1 MQPMWTRIIKV
12 EKLDEGQLEVFAIE
26 EDASHEYQVPSSLLK

>member
-1 MQPMWTRIIKV
+1 MWTRIIKV
-12 EKLDEGQLEVFAIE
+12 EKLDEGQLKVFAIE